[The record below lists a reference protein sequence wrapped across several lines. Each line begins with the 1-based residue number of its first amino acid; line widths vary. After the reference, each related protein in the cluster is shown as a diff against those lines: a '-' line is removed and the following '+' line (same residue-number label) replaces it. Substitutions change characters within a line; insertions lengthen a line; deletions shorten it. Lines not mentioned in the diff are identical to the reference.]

1 MDMTPLEQI
10 AREVAMTPGEISKF
24 LEPFNVDLVSE
35 NKVSRHPLRLRRIRF
50 SGTKQ
55 SADESGPFNFD
66 HSFSDGCT
74 SIASDKNLTG
84 KTSVIAIAKWALRG
98 EPDSD
103 VSQNVRK
110 WLEAITVQGTVDK
123 LPFAIEFD
131 PRKSTGQLTIGVPPE
146 AAVSQFSN
154 QAEFVETMGQFFSTR
169 LELPDIPSFSNNKPG
184 GTEVTHGWNAYLGTI
199 WISDAKEDLLLGETT
214 FANLP
219 TRLLN
224 MFVAVP
230 FAEASYALGQAISR
244 TEATAKLLAIDPGV
258 DLRAERAAQI
268 ELELRNLRDQ
278 AAATPDPIATSGAV
292 KGTTDRWRKSSQQ
305 LEEATLLFAS
315 VREDH
320 NAAAGELQLLKRE
333 AAAGRVLFA
342 LEPSRCPRCATP
354 VKRSEESAEDHCY
367 VCTHVEP
374 VVPVEADDPIGPLE
388 QEVVALASTVVELQ
402 KELVVAQSNL
412 AEHAEAMATA
422 QSTLQDLY
430 SGGLSDLVEIA
441 RLEGE
446 LASVTKD
453 YGNRAEA
460 EEVSAQLARLKAIR
474 RAVESA
480 RRDRAV
486 ERFAEIDSLLP
497 SLLKQ
502 LGFRDAEKAHL
513 LPNAGLEVTYP
524 NEVVTSFKDLSEGE
538 KARARLAT
546 IVSMLSVD
554 VGRHPGLIV
563 YDSLAGKEMNDPDLG
578 ELLGALKALASHH
591 GVQVLVTHKGYDIA
605 VEALGIDSVVGASSA
620 AGHIF

>member
-1 MDMTPLEQI
+1 M
-10 AREVAMTPGEISKF
+10 
-24 LEPFNVDLVSE
+24 
-35 NKVSRHPLRLRRIRF
+35 
-50 SGTKQ
+50 
-55 SADESGPFNFD
+55 
-66 HSFSDGCT
+66 
-74 SIASDKNLTG
+74 
-84 KTSVIAIAKWALRG
+84 
-98 EPDSD
+98 
-103 VSQNVRK
+103 
-110 WLEAITVQGTVDK
+110 
-123 LPFAIEFD
+123 
-131 PRKSTGQLTIGVPPE
+131 
-146 AAVSQFSN
+146 
-154 QAEFVETMGQFFSTR
+154 
-169 LELPDIPSFSNNKPG
+169 
-184 GTEVTHGWNAYLGTI
+184 
-199 WISDAKEDLLLGETT
+199 
-214 FANLP
+214 
-219 TRLLN
+219 
-224 MFVAVP
+224 
-230 FAEASYALGQAISR
+230 
-244 TEATAKLLAIDPGV
+244 
-258 DLRAERAAQI
+258 
-268 ELELRNLRDQ
+268 
-278 AAATPDPIATSGAV
+278 
-292 KGTTDRWRKSSQQ
+292 
-305 LEEATLLFAS
+305 
-315 VREDH
+315 
-320 NAAAGELQLLKRE
+320 
-333 AAAGRVLFA
+333 
-342 LEPSRCPRCATP
+342 
-354 VKRSEESAEDHCY
+354 
-367 VCTHVEP
+367 
-374 VVPVEADDPIGPLE
+374 
-388 QEVVALASTVVELQ
+388 
-402 KELVVAQSNL
+402 AQSNL

-563 YDSLAGKEMNDPDLG
+563 YDSLADKEMNDTDLG